1 MSELKMNNNLRAL
14 EIFYTIYVYAGSTI
28 LGDFFLMNSKLRV
41 SHKLINLVCVVLD
54 EDRLCVDKIIILKGL
69 CYVIF
74 LGCLV
79 YMWFAYEL
87 GIVMLFS

>member
-1 MSELKMNNNLRAL
+1 MSELKMNNNLRVL
-14 EIFYTIYVYAGSTI
+14 EIFYTVYVYAGSTI
-28 LGDFFLMNSKLRV
+28 LGDFFYELQVNSV
-41 SHKLINLVCVVLD
+41 VINLVCVVLD
-54 EDRLCVDKIIILKGL
+54 EDRLCVDKIFTLKWL

-74 LGCLV
+74 LGCFV